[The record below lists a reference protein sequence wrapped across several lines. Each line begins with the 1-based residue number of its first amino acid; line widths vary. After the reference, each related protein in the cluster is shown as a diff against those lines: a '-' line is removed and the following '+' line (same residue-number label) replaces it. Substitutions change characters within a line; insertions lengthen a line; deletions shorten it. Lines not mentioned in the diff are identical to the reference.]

1 MPGNRVKRKLA
12 YTQETLDEALQGI
25 RNNTLTYREA
35 AELYGIPRSTLS
47 DRITGKRGWFQ
58 SLFFNTFM
66 ELYWLRMSF
75 CKGFSEKS
83 KIFLSIIMQHFFY
96 FFLF

>member
-47 DRITGKRGWFQ
+47 DRITGKRGWF
-58 SLFFNTFM
+58 
-66 ELYWLRMSF
+66 
-75 CKGFSEKS
+75 
-83 KIFLSIIMQHFFY
+83 
-96 FFLF
+96 